1 MQPKSIALL
10 QKIDNIIETIIL
22 KFTNI
27 FENLQNANKTTETL
41 AMESV
46 TMENNCIQIIRLCQ
60 DLISISRSLK
70 EIWVLN
76 SIKVSQEKSEWKQ
89 EEIDSLFNQF
99 NLLTDKIAQ
108 FEMTGGNSNINDT
121 NSNGNGNINGDK
133 YTSIQRN

>member
-121 NSNGNGNINGDK
+121 NSNGNGNINGEK
-133 YTSIQRN
+133 YTSIQGN

>member
-22 KFTNI
+22 KFSNI

-60 DLISISRSLK
+60 DLISISRNLK
-70 EIWVLN
+70 EVWVLN
-76 SIKVSQEKSEWKQ
+76 SIKVTQEKPEWKQ
-89 EEIDSLFNQF
+89 AEIDSLFTSF

-108 FEMTGGNSNINDT
+108 FEMTADGKA
-121 NSNGNGNINGDK
+121 NGERF
-133 YTSIQRN
+133 TSSILGS

>member
-27 FENLQNANKTTETL
+27 FENLQNANKTNEIL

-76 SIKVSQEKSEWKQ
+76 SIKVTQEKPEWKQ
-89 EEIDSLFNQF
+89 EEINSLFIQF

-108 FEMTGGNSNINDT
+108 FEMVGVNNNNSNNNTNIINDAT
-121 NSNGNGNINGDK
+121 GEPFS
-133 YTSIQRN
+133 SIQEN

>member
-60 DLISISRSLK
+60 DLISISRNLK
-70 EIWVLN
+70 EVWVLN
-76 SIKVSQEKSEWKQ
+76 SIKVTQEKPEWKQ
-89 EEIDSLFNQF
+89 AEIDSLFSSF

-108 FEMTGGNSNINDT
+108 FEMTADGNA
-121 NSNGNGNINGDK
+121 NGERFT
-133 YTSIQRN
+133 TSILGS

>member
-133 YTSIQRN
+133 YTSIQGN

>member
-121 NSNGNGNINGDK
+121 NSNGNGDINGDK
-133 YTSIQRN
+133 FTSIQGN

>member
-27 FENLQNANKTTETL
+27 FENLQNANKTTEIL

-76 SIKVSQEKSEWKQ
+76 SIKVTQEKPEWKQ
-89 EEIDSLFNQF
+89 EEINSLFVQF

-108 FEMTGGNSNINDT
+108 FEMVGVNNNNSNNNTNIINDAT
-121 NSNGNGNINGDK
+121 GEPFS
-133 YTSIQRN
+133 SIQEN